1 MTFLDK
7 KSRAPPLSPL
17 YSFQEAEIINPQLP
31 AIENELGAFFFPFGP
46 IFKNCF
52 FLKQQRILHSEY
64 TNPVCSLQAQ
74 PAWKKYIL
82 QSLILAQENNLES
95 HLQRGRTTCFRA
107 PWRQNEARKDSSAKS
122 VLSPWFTINSTC
134 QEVPS
139 TLRPTTFSQFNVSG
153 ITMCLTIT
161 MFIYLV
167 QQCFFSS

>member
-7 KSRAPPLSPL
+7 KSRSPPTFTPILFPGSRNNQSL
-17 YSFQEAEIINPQLP
+17 AASNREQI
-31 AIENELGAFFFPFGP
+31 GAFFSFGP

-52 FLKQQRILHSEY
+52 FLKEQRILRSEY
-64 TNPVCSLQAQ
+64 TNHVCSLQAQ

-95 HLQRGRTTCFRA
+95 HLQRGRTTCFRV
-107 PWRQNEARKDSSAKS
+107 PWRQNEVRTDSSAKS
-122 VLSPWFTINSTC
+122 VLSPWFTVNSTC
-134 QEVPS
+134 QDVPS
-139 TLRPTTFSQFNVSG
+139 TLRPTTFSHFNVSG
-153 ITMCLTIT
+153 ITMCFTIK